1 MPSAWWVTP
10 TYFGGSIT
18 DMAVQFDRLMVQIW
32 YYQLEALLH
41 LPFMLRAAKER
52 RYDYSKFSCLKA
64 SREMIHRYLAL
75 RLSGQKTFCCKVVDF
90 GALTAT
96 VTLFLGQLLDPA
108 TPNESRETQR
118 QRQSDRALVQTVL
131 DSMEALSIEGRDVV
145 ATQSANVIRT
155 LLEHDSSSGHG
166 GNLRL
171 TIPYFGTISIA
182 RAPSNVNQGNLP
194 QVQQQHIFTGQLP
207 NSQTWEG
214 LPFPSQDLSNAPLV
228 KFTSSQFPPLVPD
241 QLMPGQDWQ
250 ISEAD
255 TLFFDSLLNSDIEG
269 NWIF

>member
-1 MPSAWWVTP
+1 
-10 TYFGGSIT
+10 
-18 DMAVQFDRLMVQIW
+18 MVQIW

-64 SREMIHRYLAL
+64 SREMMHRYLAL
-75 RLSGQKTFCCKVVDF
+75 RLSGQKSFCCKVVDF

-108 TPNESRETQR
+108 TPNESRETQQ
-118 QRQSDRALVQTVL
+118 QRQNDRALVQTVL
-131 DSMEALSIEGRDVV
+131 DSMEALSIEGRDIV
-145 ATQSANVIRT
+145 ATQS
-155 LLEHDSSSGHG
+155 
-166 GNLRL
+166 
-171 TIPYFGTISIA
+171 GTISIA

-194 QVQQQHIFTGQLP
+194 QIQQQHILTGQLP